1 MVSDGVLADEVD
13 EGGAIVTAV
22 VVVAGGLLPVVETGI
37 DEGVDDP
44 LSIALSWAEQVVAA
58 CGQPTP
64 RPLKF

>member
-13 EGGAIVTAV
+13 EGGAVVAA

-44 LSIALSWAEQVVAA
+44 LSIALSWADQVVAA